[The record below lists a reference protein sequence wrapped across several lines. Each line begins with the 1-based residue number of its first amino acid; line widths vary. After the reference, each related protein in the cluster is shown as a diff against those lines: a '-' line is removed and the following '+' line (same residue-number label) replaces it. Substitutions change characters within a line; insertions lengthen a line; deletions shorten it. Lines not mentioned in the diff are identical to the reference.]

1 MNNSDFTIGCKSCFL
16 YLREVLAVSW
26 CGCEGRGILAES
38 SSRIQESAQEAWF
51 THDGLHDFAIFHWQF
66 PSVTPAGCGPRE
78 SILQRVKLIR
88 DCNFL
93 DSCVYKFELSIVRSA
108 YSAIT
113 DDPSKNFNVCFC

>member
-1 MNNSDFTIGCKSCFL
+1 MDVKVGD
-16 YLREVLAVSW
+16 
-26 CGCEGRGILAES
+26 ILAES

-113 DDPSKNFNVCFC
+113 DDPSNNFNVCFCWWNTTEVSLSFYPRFAFCGW